1 MSKTVLSKVA
11 GKVPANPASA
21 LEAFNMLVKAHHDY
35 KVTAETERTK
45 RSAIEAWR
53 QVQVGNLQ
61 MQKELLQSYLSQT
74 FAERRHVID
83 EMFDRLDQGIESGN
97 TDLMNMAMSSIV
109 NIVQTSPLKDAQ
121 VIMQSIAD
129 PNVQR
134 IEF

>member
-35 KVTAETERTK
+35 KITAETERTK